1 MPNDI
6 IALEGSELNP
16 LPGSRAIGRPNP
28 ARVITVTVV
37 LRPRRAARELH
48 SRVAELSRHPPGE
61 REHLSRRN
69 FAAEYRADPAQADI
83 VRRFARRNGL
93 RVIERRGIASSPHA
107 IELRGPIGAFSR
119 AFRVDLRLFEHPR
132 RTYRGRTGPIH
143 IPAALQE
150 IVQAVIGLDN
160 RPVARPHFRRL
171 PNLGGGWLHAAVT
184 NVTYTPTQLAKLY
197 NFPTD
202 VNGSGQTIAIVELG
216 GGYRPT
222 DLSQYFAAIGVSP
235 APHVSAV
242 SVNGGTNSPSG
253 PNGPD
258 GEVMLDIE
266 VAGAIAPGANIVVYF
281 APNTN
286 RGFLSA
292 INAAI
297 HDNVNAPSVV
307 SISWGGPEAS
317 WTAQTMNAFDQA
329 FQAAALMG
337 VTVCVAAGDGGSTD
351 GVSDGRLHA
360 DFPAS
365 SPHVIACGGTR
376 LVAQPQTDTVQSEVV
391 WNDGANGGATGGGI
405 SQFFALPTWQSGAH
419 VPPSGNVG
427 HHVGRGLPDIAANA
441 DPVTGYQVRVDGSDL
456 VIGGT
461 SAVAPLWAG
470 LIALVNQSLAKS
482 VGYLNPSIYQQ
493 LASRSGLFRDITAGN
508 NDNTHLGLGY
518 SAAAGCDPC
527 SGWGAVDGSGLVA
540 ALKGGVP
547 AAAEARPPAAAQRG
561 GRSGASS
568 ASEA

>member
-1 MPNDI
+1 
-6 IALEGSELNP
+6 
-16 LPGSRAIGRPNP
+16 
-28 ARVITVTVV
+28 
-37 LRPRRAARELH
+37 
-48 SRVAELSRHPPGE
+48 
-61 REHLSRRN
+61 
-69 FAAEYRADPAQADI
+69 
-83 VRRFARRNGL
+83 
-93 RVIERRGIASSPHA
+93 
-107 IELRGPIGAFSR
+107 
-119 AFRVDLRLFEHPR
+119 
-132 RTYRGRTGPIH
+132 
-143 IPAALQE
+143 
-150 IVQAVIGLDN
+150 
-160 RPVARPHFRRL
+160 
-171 PNLGGGWLHAAVT
+171 
-184 NVTYTPTQLAKLY
+184 
-197 NFPTD
+197 
-202 VNGSGQTIAIVELG
+202 
-216 GGYRPT
+216 
-222 DLSQYFAAIGVSP
+222 
-235 APHVSAV
+235 
-242 SVNGGTNSPSG
+242 
-253 PNGPD
+253 
-258 GEVMLDIE
+258 
-266 VAGAIAPGANIVVYF
+266 
-281 APNTN
+281 
-286 RGFLSA
+286 
-292 INAAI
+292 
-297 HDNVNAPSVV
+297 
-307 SISWGGPEAS
+307 
-317 WTAQTMNAFDQA
+317 MNAFDQA

-518 SAAAGCDPC
+518 SAAAGWDPC